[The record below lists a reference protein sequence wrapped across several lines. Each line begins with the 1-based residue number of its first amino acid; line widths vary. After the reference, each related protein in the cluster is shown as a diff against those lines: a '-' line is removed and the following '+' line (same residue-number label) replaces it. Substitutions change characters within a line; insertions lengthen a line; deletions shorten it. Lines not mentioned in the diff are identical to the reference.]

1 MFALQESQTECVLN
15 ARLCPFYSWA
25 KHAIKWD
32 RLLSLMCHST
42 SAWVSV
48 ACVLCI
54 VVGWL
59 SRMTVASVVIE
70 CAKSVCWMCR
80 NECICVS
87 ISFVWV
93 WSVACADHCGWNYRK
108 NCWMRRKR
116 WMNRLLTFECE
127 CVCVFLTFCM
137 RLLFL
142 HDDLW
147 INDFNSFCMF
157 ITYNFICFLCS
168 FILTYFYFFFSNSR
182 VTILFI
188 CFNAVLSFCLTIYVP
203 CCRLFV
209 YKCVNV
215 VVFVCMPLIFICVDI
230 LYQQ

>member
-1 MFALQESQTECVLN
+1 MCQECLLN
-15 ARLCPFYSWA
+15 VSKWVYLCEYFF
-25 KHAIKWD
+25 
-32 RLLSLMCHST
+32 
-42 SAWVSV
+42 
-48 ACVLCI
+48 
-54 VVGWL
+54 
-59 SRMTVASVVIE
+59 
-70 CAKSVCWMCR
+70 
-80 NECICVS
+80 CVS
-87 ISFVWV
+87 LVG
-93 WSVACADHCGWNYRK
+93 CMYRTLWLKLPK

-116 WMNRLLTFECE
+116 WMYRNEPIVDFWMW
-127 CVCVFLTFCM
+127 M
-137 RLLFL
+137 RMCFWRFACDYCFL

-147 INDFNSFCMF
+147 INDFNSFCIF

-215 VVFVCMPLIFICVDI
+215 VVFVCMPLISICVDI
-230 LYQQ
+230 LYQHWSMII